1 MAVFL
6 MQVIIGVLLLL
17 LFSAASIAQ
26 KVYCGPGQQLEEGL
40 EGASDHCVPCPHGF
54 FQDRDHHSDTSCYQC
69 AGFNDHDPLRRL
81 VTECTRFHDT
91 VVRCVKGFFYVY
103 DPIGGDCLKCTN
115 CTLLR
120 GKYYEIQ
127 ACSDTEDAIC
137 CDKEDM
143 MVKDGTCVEPLVC
156 GPGQFLVPAQADRE
170 EECRQCELESSNPEV
185 HHRKRSCDQRQRDSD
200 DEGGDNE
207 SSDKETGDFRRH
219 PGHTLTTHNEKLV
232 RDTKNRYTNG
242 QRQSGHTLTT
252 HNEKLVRDTKDRYT
266 NGQRQSGHTLTTPI

>member
-1 MAVFL
+1 MNACYRYLNYFL
-6 MQVIIGVLLLL
+6 
-17 LFSAASIAQ
+17 SPPSS
-26 KVYCGPGQQLEEGL
+26 PPP
-40 EGASDHCVPCPHGF
+40 SP
-54 FQDRDHHSDTSCYQC
+54 SDTSCYQC

-127 ACSDTEDAIC
+127 ACSDTEDTIC
-137 CDKEDM
+137 CDKENM

-170 EECRQCELESSNPEV
+170 EECRQCELGSSNPEV

-200 DEGGDNE
+200 DEGGENE
-207 SSDKETGDFRRH
+207 SSDKETGDFRVKISKMKDQTNSSPTYFYLLPLFFFVLLLCFVFIFPKFTRWI
-219 PGHTLTTHNEKLV
+219 KL
-232 RDTKNRYTNG
+232 KRY
-242 QRQSGHTLTT
+242 
-252 HNEKLVRDTKDRYT
+252 RYIT
-266 NGQRQSGHTLTTPI
+266 S